1 MSVVTRSLRVAAS
14 QEEVWNQIGSFQG
27 LVNWHP
33 AVESCALE
41 LIDGVEHRRLGLVGG
56 GEILEKLLGSE
67 DNAYGYSIV
76 TGPLPVSD
84 YRSILTVAP
93 AGDHAIV
100 VWSSTF
106 VPAGPDAEAA
116 IGGVYDAGL
125 SALAEHFSG

>member
-1 MSVVTRSLRVAAS
+1 MALVTRSLHLAAS

-27 LVNWHP
+27 LVDWHP
-33 AVESCALE
+33 AVESCTLE
-41 LIDGVEHRRLGLVGG
+41 LIDGVEHRRLGLAGG

-67 DNAYGYSIV
+67 GGSYGYAIV

-84 YRSILTVAP
+84 YRSILSVVA
-93 AGDHAIV
+93 AGEHSIV
-100 VWSSTF
+100 MWSSTF

-125 SALAEHFSG
+125 AALGERFNG